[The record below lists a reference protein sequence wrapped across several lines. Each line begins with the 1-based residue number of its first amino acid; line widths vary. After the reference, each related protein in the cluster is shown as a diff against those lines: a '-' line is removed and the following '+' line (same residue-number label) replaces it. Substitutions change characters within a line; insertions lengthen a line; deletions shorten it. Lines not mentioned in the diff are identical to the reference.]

1 MQWLCDCYLPSLWR
15 FVYTRV
21 NGDRHLAEDITNETI
36 LAMLTT
42 IQLPAASAM
51 PLNQSQ
57 SQSQAKNQWDA
68 EILNLAGWLRTV
80 AGRRITDHF
89 RAAARVQH
97 LLQQS
102 PNIRSD
108 TDVADP
114 SKQHELKETRVEVR
128 KAMDSMPDQFRLA
141 LEWKYLDKLSVREI
155 AERWGM
161 TEKAAESIL
170 FRARREFRER
180 LAKPQEKSTE
190 PSRNG
195 KRSRP
200 LDSTADEA
208 AKKDPAHKSM

>member
-21 NGDRHLAEDITNETI
+21 SGNHHLAEDITNETI
-36 LAMLTT
+36 LAMLTA
-42 IQLPAASAM
+42 IQTDGPGEG
-51 PLNQSQ
+51 
-57 SQSQAKNQWDA
+57 
-68 EILNLAGWLRTV
+68 EIMNPAGWLRIV

-102 PNIRSD
+102 PHAQTHSESG
-108 TDVADP
+108 DP
-114 SKQHELKETRVEVR
+114 AKQHELRETRAEVR
-128 KAMDSMPDQFRLA
+128 QAMDSLPDQYRLA

-155 AERWGM
+155 AARWVM

-180 LAKPQEKSTE
+180 LVKQQPAE

-195 KRSRP
+195 KRCR
-200 LDSTADEA
+200 TAESA
-208 AKKDPAHKSM
+208 PGENVTKSASHNTT